1 VKLKLEHL
9 ESGQRK
15 MRTEIKDLSNKMEKK
30 FEHVDRKFDKTDGKI
45 DRVLYGII
53 TGLVGFVLTGGFD
66 YYQSH
71 KK

>member
-30 FEHVDRKFDKTDGKI
+30 FEHVDRKLT
-45 DRVLYGII
+45 RRTARLTVCCTVLS
-53 TGLVGFVLTGGFD
+53 LVLLD
-66 YYQSH
+66 LS
-71 KK
+71 